1 MFRSLIK
8 PFSHRITGFV
18 TPRQRSLRKQERL
31 FHTVTE
37 LLISHRWIYIR
48 FIYVFHHSSISL
60 LIVSAVNIFYFQKC
74 MNIWKHSKVKHHIIA
89 DRAICKRVNILTLNP
104 NHQDAYYK
112 FKVYCLLFIHL
123 PQCCRN
129 IVFSFFSI

>member
-8 PFSHRITGFV
+8 PFSHRITGYV

-37 LLISHRWIYIR
+37 FSISHKWMHIRYIYRCHR
-48 FIYVFHHSSISL
+48 FSISL
-60 LIVSAVNIFYFQKC
+60 LIVSAVNIFYFHKR
-74 MNIWKHSKVKHHIIA
+74 MNIWKHTKVKHHIIA
-89 DRAICKRVNILTLNP
+89 DRAICKKVNILTLNP

-112 FKVYCLLFIHL
+112 FKVYCLLFIL
-123 PQCCRN
+123 LTQCCRN
-129 IVFSFFSI
+129 IVFSFFSM